1 MTSEEILNE
10 LLQTTRG
17 MKEDI
22 KEIAKIRI
30 ENPHASLV
38 ELGQM
43 LKNPIGKSGVNHRL
57 NKIIE
62 IVKNTCY

>member
-22 KEIAKIRI
+22 KEIQANVKVMQGNI
-30 ENPHASLV
+30 EV
-38 ELGQM
+38 MCE
-43 LKNPIGKSGVNHRL
+43 
-57 NKIIE
+57 
-62 IVKNTCY
+62 